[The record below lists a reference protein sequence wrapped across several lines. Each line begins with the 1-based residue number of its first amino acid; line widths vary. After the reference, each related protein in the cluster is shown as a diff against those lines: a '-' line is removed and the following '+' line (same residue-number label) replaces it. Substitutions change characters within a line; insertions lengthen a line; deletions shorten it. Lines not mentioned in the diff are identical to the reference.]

1 MEYDRTDNHIRYLQD
16 QIRDGIV
23 HKIER
28 YFHGGRM
35 SILLSRVAE
44 ANDFKTDDVH
54 PETLRAL
61 CHYAA
66 VVAGEQTNTAILFI
80 PEANTVWVDDGYDSH
95 EELVENEFIV
105 VPRSPAATFKRFVTR
120 ESLTE
125 YDIQRRNAR
134 G

>member
-1 MEYDRTDNHIRYLQD
+1 MDNERPNNHIRHLQD

-23 HKIER
+23 HKIEC
-28 YFHGGRM
+28 YFHGTRL

-44 ANDFKTDDVH
+44 TNEFKTDDVH

-66 VVAGEQTNTAILFI
+66 VLAGEQTNTAILFV

-95 EELVENEFIV
+95 EETVENEFIV

-120 ESLTE
+120 EALTE
-125 YDIQRRNAR
+125 YDIQRRITR